1 MSLCGTDFAKRRPV
15 THFHPP
21 RLVELRRTN
30 TYGLHCAVLATTL
43 SYALNSYAAG
53 EVPTPDNPTSP
64 NALATRN
71 PRVTPD
77 NDPSATTEPQTNNA
91 SSRPMSGGIGA
102 QLFLAR
108 DKFMPGVLIQGST
121 SAFYVS
127 LEGSLIWLTRGSRD
141 FDGRF
146 LGNQFS
152 ATVGVNLFPR
162 SRFETIIGAGP
173 EGYWLWGIYSGAR
186 EFALSLR
193 AEVHYWFRPNAAV
206 FVGVRGYP
214 LATEGLE
221 LGKNR
226 DGTHTLPLLFS
237 FGIETGVHR

>member
-1 MSLCGTDFAKRRPV
+1 MNG
-15 THFHPP
+15 
-21 RLVELRRTN
+21 
-30 TYGLHCAVLATTL
+30 
-43 SYALNSYAAG
+43 YAASESPTGDETTG
-53 EVPTPDNPTSP
+53 ENAVVNAPQARNSP
-64 NALATRN
+64 
-71 PRVTPD
+71 VTPD
-77 NDPSATTEPQTNNA
+77 DDSSPATTKTETNDA

-108 DKFMPGVLIQGST
+108 DKFMPGLLIQGSA

-127 LEGSLIWLTRGSRD
+127 VEGSLIWLTRESRD
-141 FDGRF
+141 YSGRF
-146 LGNQFS
+146 LGNQYS

-173 EGYWLWGIYSGAR
+173 EGYWLWGIYSGAN

-193 AEVHYWFRPNAAV
+193 AEVHYWFRPNTAV

-221 LGKNR
+221 LGKSR
-226 DGTHTLPLLFS
+226 EGTHTLPLLFS